1 MPTAAKPLEPSFL
14 DRRVL
19 STELTDLLDKHPD
32 RLAARRP
39 ELRTLA
45 NDLSQGNR
53 LQTWAELDLV
63 EAFVRPESLTTPQSG
78 SPSGTPWWRR
88 APRDGVLEAVLGV
101 LVFVPLLV
109 TWFGLREA
117 VRAYGE
123 LSREDPE
130 QATRPFLQLWQTGF
144 AGHLSAVGRFENVA
158 LMAVVL
164 ITLLVLL
171 SVWHA
176 HARTRAEREEEN
188 RHSGDER
195 LLGSL
200 ASLLSRVQLC
210 LAPHRAASPD
220 QFSKELT
227 RAAQQL
233 QNLLQKANGSH
244 KRLSDGADAVAKA
257 TDALQQAAGTL
268 SAEVPRLATA
278 ADRVEAAVTAGTSAT
293 DQVRQDSKESAR
305 IIADKLQSAA
315 GEVQSAFSSLV
326 AEQKALASKSQAAAQ
341 AAEEAARAI
350 AAGAGRTN
358 DVVDGMRE
366 ATERWDAAAAHWQD
380 AAAQLDRT
388 IQTLAARQAP
398 PGQAGP
404 AGPAEPPGQSGPAGP
419 ANGGPGPNGG
429 PPAAPVR
436 HVSEYPDGGNGVQG
450 TQGGTMQLRF
460 GRRRERPDG
469 GDV

>member
-1 MPTAAKPLEPSFL
+1 MPTAANPLGPTFL
-14 DRRVL
+14 DRKVL

-39 ELRTLA
+39 ELKTLA
-45 NDLSQGNR
+45 DDLNQGNR
-53 LQTWAELDLV
+53 LQTWAEIDLM
-63 EAFVRPESLTTPQSG
+63 EAFVRPESLTAPPAG
-78 SPSGTPWWRR
+78 PPPGTPWWRR

-101 LVFVPLLV
+101 LVFIPLLV

-123 LSREDPE
+123 LSREHPK

-144 AGHLSAVGRFENVA
+144 GGHLAEVGRFENVA

-176 HARTRAEREEEN
+176 HTRTRAEREEEN
-188 RHSGDER
+188 RQAGDER

-233 QNLLQKANGSH
+233 QNLLKTANGSH
-244 KRLSDGADAVAKA
+244 KRLADGADAVAKA
-257 TDALQQAAGTL
+257 TDALQQAAGAL

-278 ADRVEAAVTAGTSAT
+278 ADRVEAAVKAGTSAT

-305 IIADKLQSAA
+305 VIADRLQSAA
-315 GEVQSAFSSLV
+315 GEVQTAFSSLV
-326 AEQKALASKSQAAAQ
+326 AEQKALASKSEAAAQ
-341 AAEEAARAI
+341 SAQQAALAI

-380 AAAQLDRT
+380 AAARLDQA
-388 IQTLAARQAP
+388 IHALAVRQAP
-398 PGQAGP
+398 PGSG
-404 AGPAEPPGQSGPAGP
+404 ESGQV
-419 ANGGPGPNGG
+419 NGVRGPNGT
-429 PPAAPVR
+429 PPAQRQAN
-436 HVSEYPDGGNGVQG
+436 EYPDGGNGALG
-450 TQGGTMQLRF
+450 TQGTMQLRF
-460 GRRRERPDG
+460 GGRPEQADG

>member
-1 MPTAAKPLEPSFL
+1 LPTAANPLGPTFL
-14 DRRVL
+14 DPKVL
-19 STELTDLLDKHPD
+19 SKELTDLLDTHPD

-39 ELRTLA
+39 ELKTLA
-45 NDLSQGNR
+45 DDLNRGNR

-63 EAFVRPESLTTPQSG
+63 ETFVRPESLSAPQTG
-78 SPSGTPWWRR
+78 PPAGTPWWRR

-101 LVFVPLLV
+101 LVFIPLLV
-109 TWFGLREA
+109 TWYGLREA

-123 LSREDPE
+123 LSREDPK

-144 AGHLSAVGRFENVA
+144 DGHLAAVGRFENVA

-188 RHSGDER
+188 RQARDEQ

-200 ASLLSRVQLC
+200 ASLLSRTQLC

-227 RAAQQL
+227 HAAQQL
-233 QNLLQKANGSH
+233 KDLLKTAGGSH
-244 KRLSDGADAVAKA
+244 QRLSDGAQAVAKA
-257 TDALQQAAGTL
+257 TDALRQAAGAL
-268 SAEVPRLATA
+268 SAEVPRIATA
-278 ADRVEAAVTAGTSAT
+278 ADRVETAVKAGTNAT
-293 DQVRQDSKESAR
+293 DQARQDSKESAR
-305 IIADKLQSAA
+305 VIADRLQSAA
-315 GEVQSAFSSLV
+315 GEVRSAFSSLV

-341 AAEEAARAI
+341 AAEQAAQAI

-380 AAAQLDRT
+380 AAARLDQAIRVLST
-388 IQTLAARQAP
+388 RQAP
-398 PGQAGP
+398 PGSGEAGQVNGVH
-404 AGPAEPPGQSGPAGP
+404 GPSGA
-419 ANGGPGPNGG
+419 
-429 PPAAPVR
+429 PPAPRPA
-436 HVSEYPDGGNGVQG
+436 SEYPDGGNGVHG
-450 TQGGTMQLRF
+450 TQGGTMRLRF
-460 GRRRERPDG
+460 GRDGRRDG
-469 GDV
+469 GDL

>member
-14 DRRVL
+14 DPKVL
-19 STELTDLLDKHPD
+19 SRELTALLDRHPE

-45 NDLSQGNR
+45 DDLEQGNR
-53 LQTWAELDLV
+53 LQSWAELALV
-63 EAFVRPESLTTPQSG
+63 ETFVRPESLTAPSLG

-123 LSREDPE
+123 LSREDPK

-144 AGHLSAVGRFENVA
+144 DGHLAAVGRFENVA

-176 HARTRAEREEEN
+176 HARTRAEREEES
-188 RHSGDER
+188 RHDGDER

-210 LAPHRAASPD
+210 LDPHRAASPD

-233 QNLLQKANGSH
+233 QALLQKANGSH
-244 KRLSDGADAVAKA
+244 KRLADGADAVAKA

-315 GEVQSAFSSLV
+315 GEVQSAFSSLI
-326 AEQKALASKSQAAAQ
+326 AEQKALASTSGAAAQ
-341 AAEEAARAI
+341 AAEQAARAI

-380 AAAQLDRT
+380 AAARLDQAVRA
-388 IQTLAARQAP
+388 LAARQ
-398 PGQAGP
+398 
-404 AGPAEPPGQSGPAGP
+404 
-419 ANGGPGPNGG
+419 NGGVPGPSNG
-429 PPAAPVR
+429 AL
-436 HVSEYPDGGNGVQG
+436 G
-450 TQGGTMQLRF
+450 TQGTMQLRH
-460 GRRRERPDG
+460 GIGHERPEG

>member
-1 MPTAAKPLEPSFL
+1 MSTAPKPNDPNFL
-14 DRRVL
+14 DRKVL
-19 STELTDLLDKHPD
+19 GTQLRELLDQHPE

-45 NDLSQGNR
+45 ADLDAGNR

-63 EAFVRPESLTTPQSG
+63 ETFVRPESLASVPSG
-78 SPSGTPWWRR
+78 APSGTPWWRR

-101 LVFVPLLV
+101 LVFIPLLV

-123 LSREDPE
+123 LSRDNPK

-144 AGHLSAVGRFENVA
+144 GGHLAAVGRFENVA
-158 LMAVVL
+158 MMAVVL

-176 HARTRAEREEEN
+176 HTRTRAERAEED
-188 RHSGDER
+188 RQAGDEQ

-200 ASLLSRVQLC
+200 ASLLSRVQLSI
-210 LAPHRAASPD
+210 APHRAASPD
-220 QFSKELT
+220 QFSRELT

-233 QNLLQKANGSH
+233 QSLLQKANGSH

-257 TDALQQAAGTL
+257 TDALQQAAGALT
-268 SAEVPRLATA
+268 AEVPRLATA
-278 ADRVEAAVTAGTSAT
+278 ATRVEAAVTAGTSAT

-305 IIADKLQSAA
+305 LIADQLKSAS

-326 AEQKALASKSQAAAQ
+326 AEQKELASKSGAAAHAAEQAALAV
-341 AAEEAARAI
+341 

-380 AAAQLDRT
+380 AAARLDQAVRA
-388 IQTLAARQAP
+388 LSARQVP
-398 PGQAGP
+398 PGPP
-404 AGPAEPPGQSGPAGP
+404 ALPGQNPVLPGQNPVLPGQSNGAPA
-419 ANGGPGPNGG
+419 PNGTA
-429 PPAAPVR
+429 PAPSDGHAY
-436 HVSEYPDGGNGVQG
+436 EYPDGGNG
-450 TQGGTMQLRF
+450 TQGTMQLRF
-460 GRRRERPDG
+460 GRRRRPDG
-469 GDV
+469 GEV

>member
-1 MPTAAKPLEPSFL
+1 VPTAPKHNDKNFL
-14 DRRVL
+14 DRKVL
-19 STELTDLLDKHPD
+19 GTQLTELLDRHPD

-45 NDLSQGNR
+45 ADLDADRR
-53 LQTWAELDLV
+53 LQAWAELDLV
-63 EAFVRPESLTTPQSG
+63 ETFVRPESLAAVPSG
-78 SPSGTPWWRR
+78 APTGTPWWRR

-101 LVFVPLLV
+101 LVFIPLLV

-123 LSREDPE
+123 LSRDNPK

-144 AGHLSAVGRFENVA
+144 GGHLAAVGRFENVA
-158 LMAVVL
+158 MMAVVL

-176 HARTRAEREEEN
+176 HTRTRAERAEEE
-188 RHSGDER
+188 RQAGDEQ

-220 QFSKELT
+220 QFSRELT

-257 TDALQQAAGTL
+257 TDALQQAAGAL

-278 ADRVEAAVTAGTSAT
+278 ATRVEAAVTAGTSAT

-305 IIADKLQSAA
+305 LIADKLQSAS

-326 AEQKALASKSQAAAQ
+326 AEQKALAAKSGAAAHAAEQAAQ
-341 AAEEAARAI
+341 AV

-380 AAAQLDRT
+380 AAARLDQAVRTLSTRQL
-388 IQTLAARQAP
+388 P
-398 PGQAGP
+398 PGPP
-404 AGPAEPPGQSGPAGP
+404 ALPGQPYGS
-419 ANGGPGPNGG
+419 NGPNGTA
-429 PPAAPVR
+429 PAAPDG
-436 HVSEYPDGGNGVQG
+436 HAYEYPDGGNG
-450 TQGGTMQLRF
+450 TQGTMQLRF
-460 GRRRERPDG
+460 GRRRRPDG
-469 GDV
+469 GEV

>member
-1 MPTAAKPLEPSFL
+1 MPTAANPLGPTFL
-14 DRRVL
+14 DRKVL

-39 ELRTLA
+39 ELKTLA
-45 NDLSQGNR
+45 DDLNQGNR
-53 LQTWAELDLV
+53 LQTWAELDLM
-63 EAFVRPESLTTPQSG
+63 EAFVRPESLTAPPAG
-78 SPSGTPWWRR
+78 PPPGTPWWRR

-101 LVFVPLLV
+101 LVFIPLLV

-123 LSREDPE
+123 LSREHPK

-144 AGHLSAVGRFENVA
+144 GGHLAEVGRFENVA

-176 HARTRAEREEEN
+176 HTRTRAEREEEN
-188 RHSGDER
+188 RQAGDER

-233 QNLLQKANGSH
+233 QNLLKTANGSH
-244 KRLSDGADAVAKA
+244 KRLADGADAVAKA
-257 TDALQQAAGTL
+257 TDALQQAAGAL

-278 ADRVEAAVTAGTSAT
+278 ADRVEAAVKAGTSAT

-305 IIADKLQSAA
+305 VIADRLQSAA
-315 GEVQSAFSSLV
+315 GEVQTAFSSLV
-326 AEQKALASKSQAAAQ
+326 AEQKALASKSEAAAQ
-341 AAEEAARAI
+341 SAQQAALAI

-380 AAAQLDRT
+380 AAARLDQA
-388 IQTLAARQAP
+388 IHALAVRQAP
-398 PGQAGP
+398 PGSG
-404 AGPAEPPGQSGPAGP
+404 ESGQV
-419 ANGGPGPNGG
+419 NGVRGPNGT
-429 PPAAPVR
+429 PPAQRQAN
-436 HVSEYPDGGNGVQG
+436 EYPDGGNGALG
-450 TQGGTMQLRF
+450 TQGTMQLRF
-460 GRRRERPDG
+460 GGRPEQADG

>member
-14 DRRVL
+14 DRKVL
-19 STELTDLLDKHPD
+19 STELSELLDAHPD

-45 NDLSQGNR
+45 NDLNQGNR

-63 EAFVRPESLTTPQSG
+63 EAFVRPESLTAPRSG
-78 SPSGTPWWRR
+78 APAGTPWWRR

-123 LSREDPE
+123 LSREDSK

-144 AGHLSAVGRFENVA
+144 GGHLAAVGRFENVA

-176 HARTRAEREEEN
+176 RARTRAEREEEN
-188 RHSGDER
+188 RQAGDEQ

-210 LAPHRAASPD
+210 LSPHRAASPD

-257 TDALQQAAGTL
+257 TDALQQAAGAL
-268 SAEVPRLATA
+268 STEVPRLAA
-278 ADRVEAAVTAGTSAT
+278 AAGRVEVAVTAGTNAT

-305 IIADKLQSAA
+305 VIADKLQSAA

-326 AEQKALASKSQAAAQ
+326 AEQKALASKSEAAAQ
-341 AAEEAARAI
+341 AAEQAARAI

-380 AAAQLDRT
+380 AAARLDRA
-388 IQTLAARQAP
+388 IHTLSARQTP
-398 PGQAGP
+398 PADPGL
-404 AGPAEPPGQSGPAGP
+404 PGQS
-419 ANGGPGPNGG
+419 NGGPGPNGT

-436 HVSEYPDGGNGVQG
+436 HPNEYPDGGNGALG
-450 TQGGTMQLRF
+450 TQGTMQLRYG
-460 GRRRERPDG
+460 GRDERSDG
-469 GDV
+469 SDL